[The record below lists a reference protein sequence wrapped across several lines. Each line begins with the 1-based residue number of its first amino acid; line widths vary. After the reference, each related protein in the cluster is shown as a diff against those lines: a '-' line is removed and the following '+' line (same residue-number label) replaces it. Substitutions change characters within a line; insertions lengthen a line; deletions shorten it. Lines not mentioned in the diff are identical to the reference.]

1 MPNTVK
7 SGILLGVLVEIWTAV
22 VIVAR
27 WHVDPVRMNLFFL
40 VIPLQIAIL
49 VMALRKEAPNAGYGK
64 QVLNGLVVSLVA
76 AAIVFAGSYLLTTSV
91 FPNYFAEVRVAGEAM
106 LVEIGGTPDQVA
118 EDMAK
123 NAAMY
128 RPLDNSIAGAIG
140 TTVTGLVVSLVAAA
154 FLRRKV

>member
-22 VIVAR
+22 IILAR
-27 WHVDPVRMNLFFL
+27 WHVDPVMMNLFFL

-76 AAIVFAGSYLLTTSV
+76 AAIVFAGSYLLTTTV
-91 FPNYFAEVRVAGEAM
+91 FPNYFAEVKAAGEA
-106 LVEIGGTPDQVA
+106 LLAKAGRTPEQVA
-118 EDMAK
+118 ADMAK

-128 RPLDNSIAGAIG
+128 EPLANSVTGAIG

-154 FLRRKV
+154 FLRRKG